1 MDKELLRIAIIGT
14 GLIIIV
20 GMIISAYLKDK
31 QAHEGDED
39 EYYDDEFDDGDF
51 EESEEFVEPIKKQ
64 SITESLKNVYSQK
77 VQQFQKSIQP
87 IAREQFEP
95 QFDIKSEPPKKHKE
109 PEEPKRVT
117 APSSVLQFSV
127 ITQGNEDFNVA
138 KIFHVLEGL
147 GLEYGSMKVF
157 ELIDENRIVHFCV
170 ADMDAPGTFPDEDL
184 ENHYCSGVTFFMDF
198 DGLENPRDIFE
209 DYVHTAA
216 LFAEKMDGQV
226 LDHRRQPLT
235 DAMVNAIRNNL
246 DNYPHS

>member
-31 QAHEGDED
+31 QAHEDD
-39 EYYDDEFDDGDF
+39 DDYYDDEFNDDDDF
-51 EESEEFVEPIKKQ
+51 EDEEEFSEPVKKR

-77 VQQFQKSIQP
+77 IQQFQKSTQP
-87 IAREQFEP
+87 MVREELEP
-95 QFDIKSEPPKKHKE
+95 QFDIESEPPKKQNE
-109 PEEPKRVT
+109 PEE
-117 APSSVLQFSV
+117 SSSKAAQFILQFSV
-127 ITQGNEDFNVA
+127 ITKGNEDFNVA
-138 KIFHVLEGL
+138 KIFHVLQGL

-170 ADMDAPGTFPDEDL
+170 ADMDAPGTFPDENL

-198 DGLENPRDIFE
+198 DGLENPRDVFD
-209 DYVHTAA
+209 DYIHTAA
-216 LFAEKMDGQV
+216 IFAEKMNGQV

-235 DAMVNAIRNNL
+235 DKLVDSIRDHIDNANFK
-246 DNYPHS
+246 

>member
-20 GMIISAYLKDK
+20 AMIVSAYLRDK
-31 QAHEGDED
+31 QAQDDDE
-39 EYYDDEFDDGDF
+39 EYYDDDELEDNF
-51 EESEEFVEPIKKQ
+51 EEEDEFVEPVKKR
-64 SITESLKNVYSQK
+64 SITESLKNVYAQK
-77 VQQFQKSIQP
+77 IQQFQKSSP
-87 IAREQFEP
+87 IFDDDELEIEP
-95 QFDIKSEPPKKHKE
+95 VLKPQNEKE
-109 PEEPKRVT
+109 PDAPKRVT
-117 APSSVLQFSV
+117 APPSILQFTV

-138 KIFHVLEGL
+138 DIFHVLEGL
-147 GLEYGSMKVF
+147 GLEYGSTKVF
-157 ELIDENRIVHFCV
+157 ELVDENRIVHFCV

-198 DGLENPRDIFE
+198 DGLENPRDIFD

-216 LFAEKMDGQV
+216 IFAEKMNGKV